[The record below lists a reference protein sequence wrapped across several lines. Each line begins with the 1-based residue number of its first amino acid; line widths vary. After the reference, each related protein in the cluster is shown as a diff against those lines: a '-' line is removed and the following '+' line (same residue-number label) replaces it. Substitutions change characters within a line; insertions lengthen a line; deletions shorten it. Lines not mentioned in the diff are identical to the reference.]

1 MGPMPIYK
9 ILAVLLFAVP
19 VSAESVRRIDFV
31 HVADVATMP
40 RGEVRRVMAEVRK
53 AYSGLKFERFGA
65 GIRWGRLR
73 TVRLNLGAYSVDKRL
88 QYAYRLRRRLQARM
102 PVYVFVPQSSD
113 GYGWGVCLD
122 KRFAVGVATS
132 RNLRGEGRFWHSVT
146 TAVHEIGH
154 MLGAGHDDREVNVM
168 HPDALRFVGE
178 NIPPFPWWFRD
189 SVLYWGFGIDVCKF
203 PEGRC

>member
-9 ILAVLLFAVP
+9 ILAVLLFALP
-19 VSAESVRRIDFV
+19 VYAESVRRIEFV

-53 AYSGLKFERFGA
+53 AYSSLQLDRFGA
-65 GIRWGRLR
+65 VIRWGRLR

-88 QYAYRLRRRLQARM
+88 QYAYRLARRLRSRL

-113 GYGWGVCLD
+113 GYSWGYCLS
-122 KRFAVGVATS
+122 RGFAVGVATS
-132 RNLRGEGRFWHSVT
+132 VNLRGERRFWHGAT

-154 MLGAGHDDREVNVM
+154 MFGLSHDDREANVM
-168 HPDALRFVGE
+168 HSDAMQFVAG

-189 SVLYWGFGIDVCKF
+189 SVLDFGFGIDVCKF

>member
-1 MGPMPIYK
+1 MPIYK
-9 ILAVLLFAVP
+9 ILALLLVALP
-19 VSAESVRRIDFV
+19 VSAESVRRIEFV
-31 HVADVATMP
+31 HVADGATMP

-53 AYSGLKFERFGA
+53 AYSSLKLDRFGA
-65 GIRWGRLR
+65 VIRWGRLR

-88 QYAYRLRRRLQARM
+88 QYAYRLARRLRSRL

-113 GYGWGVCLD
+113 GYSWGYCLN
-122 KRFAVGVATS
+122 RGFAVGVATS
-132 RNLRGEGRFWHSVT
+132 VNLRGERRFWQGAT

-154 MLGAGHDDREVNVM
+154 MFGLSHDDREANVM
-168 HPDALRFVGE
+168 HSDAMRFVAG

-189 SVLYWGFGIDVCKF
+189 MVLGFGFGIDICKF